1 MTHFRGTA
9 VHLGPIWKEMR
20 IFLGLFLIKHFSTL
34 SLDHYKS
41 LDGDWEFT
49 TFSPWSSADSPCLSW
64 YIWSLPVFPP
74 SGQKIEPKTW
84 RLRGLLPG
92 SEYQWWVVALE
103 VGCGVYTAK
112 SMFLNV
118 WILFSLLSSTEAV
131 STPHATRESTMPMCV
146 WGAYGVSWTR
156 SHWNRHLTGG
166 WPLSIL
172 ELASDFEIP
181 CSRKW
186 ELSLASQAMLLTRD
200 WAELTKGKRECQ
212 GLLWGHKLDRL
223 GRKRVLEVV
232 ECLSWGST
240 DCWGRKERGGKKD
253 TGGWLYMDLTLPSPK
268 PHAYRMCSTQHS
280 RLDQTWPGTFLLLG
294 VQGGWEALTMK
305 TYPERTA
312 FNLQTQF
319 SHWRYFIFLF
329 AWHKI
334 SVYNMDNCLC
344 SEALGEY
351 SVYLFNLWYLSSL
364 T

>member
-156 SHWNRHLTGG
+156 SHCLRHLTGG

-172 ELASDFEIP
+172 ELASDFDIP

-200 WAELTKGKRECQ
+200 WAELTKGKRESQ

-253 TGGWLYMDLTLPSPK
+253 TGDDCTWTWPSHHLSPMLTECALLNIPDLTILDLEHSSSLGSKVDERPWPWRHIQKELPSTFK
-268 PHAYRMCSTQHS
+268 HS
-280 RLDQTWPGTFLLLG
+280 LVTEGIS
-294 VQGGWEALTMK
+294 
-305 TYPERTA
+305 
-312 FNLQTQF
+312 F
-319 SHWRYFIFLF
+319 SCLHGI
-329 AWHKI
+329 KI
-334 SVYNMDNCLC
+334 SVCNTDNCLC